1 MNAYEE
7 TKSNH
12 TRPVDRNRLERIEAL
27 LQRYPGLTDGE
38 IEDVL
43 LFLRKGPALEIGLL
57 TGNEALRPQLD
68 RFRADHRGELS
79 IGAREIAAIAAI
91 VALLI
96 VAVALLWD
104 FGVGK

>member
-1 MNAYEE
+1 MNAYNE

-12 TRPVDRNRLERIEAL
+12 TRPVDRERLERIERL
-27 LQRYPGLTDGE
+27 LKRYPALTDGE

-43 LFLRKGPALEIGLL
+43 LFLRKGPTLEIGLL
-57 TGNEALRPQLD
+57 TGNEGLRPKLD
-68 RFRADHRGELS
+68 HFRADHRGELS
-79 IGAREIAAIAAI
+79 IGAREIAAIAVI
-91 VALLI
+91 VALLV